1 MDEVRIQNALRDSN
15 WIRLEYENQKANQSL
30 VWTTQPPVGIAGS
43 SAARAATFGFTAK
56 ALGDGMLFRI
66 DGTEDARRAR
76 VALVDMW
83 GRTVWSHTATTAAG
97 MNQVL
102 WNGQANNGS
111 LVSSGVY
118 VVRVSLFDARN
129 KVTATSERRVPLT
142 R

>member
-1 MDEVRIQNALRDSN
+1 
-15 WIRLEYENQKANQSL
+15 
-30 VWTTQPPVGIAGS
+30 
-43 SAARAATFGFTAK
+43 
-56 ALGDGMLFRI
+56 
-66 DGTEDARRAR
+66 
-76 VALVDMW
+76 
-83 GRTVWSHTATTAAG
+83 